1 MMADQPRVTL
11 SFTTE
16 DLRALRILAAERG
29 YPSAS
34 AMIKAEALANLKTA
48 RENGFKN

>member
-1 MMADQPRVTL
+1 MADQPRVTL
-11 SFTTE
+11 GFGDE

-29 YPSAS
+29 YRSVS
-34 AMIKAEALANLKTA
+34 AMLKAEALTTLKNV

>member
-1 MMADQPRVTL
+1 MADQPRVTL
-11 SFTTE
+11 SFTAE
-16 DLRALRILAAERG
+16 ELRALRILAAERG

-34 AMIKAEALANLKTA
+34 AMLKAEALANLQAA

>member
-1 MMADQPRVTL
+1 MPDQPRVTL
-11 SFTTE
+11 SFTAE

-34 AMIKAEALANLKTA
+34 VMLKAEALTNLKTA
-48 RENGFKN
+48 RQNGFKN